1 MIHKCSSFWLSDFMT
16 FPWSIFNTTV
26 ETKCCVLLWP
36 DAWCFLKALGA
47 EIKKSYTPLSSPPS
61 PAASLPLLLPILGLG
76 PKLRAMLKEV
86 LVRTQP
92 PTYTLTLSCLLPFL
106 IIIFSVSIFQQHSK
120 QEHVIVIVIVDLK
133 LIFPTTTESFPSSH
147 IFFFCRVPPFPPY
160 LMDFRQ
166 LQSTRNEEEG
176 SQRDVMCV
184 ENFNKMWKPW
194 TSFQRV
200 YVNACRCMWIIKWIS
215 A

>member
-1 MIHKCSSFWLSDFMT
+1 MGTHRAPLRITHVLSNNITQVLMIHKCSSFWLSDFMT

-76 PKLRAMLKEV
+76 PELRAMLKEV

-120 QEHVIVIVIVDLK
+120 QEHVIVRE
-133 LIFPTTTESFPSSH
+133 LISNWSFLQRLNLFPPPTFFSFAE
-147 IFFFCRVPPFPPY
+147 FLPFPH
-160 LMDFRQ
+160 
-166 LQSTRNEEEG
+166 
-176 SQRDVMCV
+176 
-184 ENFNKMWKPW
+184 
-194 TSFQRV
+194 
-200 YVNACRCMWIIKWIS
+200 I
-215 A
+215 